1 MLVNAMRKQLFLLH
15 LALLAA
21 SLLSA
26 QGQSSTGA
34 TDLAH
39 AHELL
44 EHDDPDQAITILE
57 KLATAQPVVKG
68 VQHELGIAYYRTSKL
83 LEAKN
88 AFAKAIE
95 EDSSDKESVQME
107 GLVLYRMGQPEAA
120 IPYLERVLE
129 WMPNA
134 NTDAQY
140 VLGLCYLNAQR
151 YDDARRSFAAQFGE
165 PKDSASAY
173 LLLATML
180 RRANLPEAA
189 AAQAQKALEIS
200 PSLPMAHFM
209 LGEIALNK
217 LDFNQAILQLEA
229 ERGINPDYAPVY
241 DRLGDAYLKEDRVE
255 DAQQALIKAIALDTT
270 LTQSFLNMGKLLLRR
285 QDIRT
290 AIMYLKHAEKMDP
303 DDSTTHLLLAQAY
316 HRVGLD
322 DDARRESD
330 LASKIK
336 ADNRLVLEPGK

>member
-1 MLVNAMRKQLFLLH
+1 MLVNAMRKQTFLP
-15 LALLAA
+15 LAFFAA
-21 SLLSA
+21 TLLSA
-26 QGQSSTGA
+26 QAQSSSGI
-34 TDLAH
+34 TDLAE
-39 AHELL
+39 ARELL
-44 EHDDPDQAITILE
+44 EHDHPEQAITILE
-57 KLATAQPVVKG
+57 KLSAAQPAVKG

-83 LEAKN
+83 IEAKA
-88 AFAKAIE
+88 AFAKAID
-95 EDSSDKESVQME
+95 EDAADRESVQME
-107 GLVLYRMGQPEAA
+107 GLVLYRMGQSDAA

-129 WMPNA
+129 WVPNA

-165 PKDSASAY
+165 PRDSASAY

-180 RRANLPEAA
+180 RRVNLPDAA

-200 PSLPMAHFM
+200 PGLPMAHFM
-209 LGEIALNK
+209 LGEIALSK
-217 LDFNQAILQLEA
+217 LDFNEAIRQLEA

-241 DRLGDAYLKEDRVE
+241 DRLGDAYLKQDRVE

-303 DDSTTHLLLAQAY
+303 DDATTHLLLAQAY

-336 ADNRLVLEPGK
+336 ADNRLILEPGK